1 MDADEIYNYG
11 KLRAMYFDRLVKAF
25 GLASEAF
32 IDLSMSA
39 EEAAKVMER
48 LGKLDCRFEKRVES
62 CKRHED

>member
-1 MDADEIYNYG
+1 MDADEIYNFD
-11 KLRAMYFDRLVKAF
+11 KLRSIYFDRLVRAF
-25 GLASEAF
+25 GVASDAF